1 MTKEEREEAIKELKE
16 YEDGVDLEYATPFD
30 KAVLYA
36 IKSLEHEDV
45 LDKARAE
52 IESTMKYQ
60 YAVGDNQYAE
70 GFEKSLEILDK
81 YNTKDKELTI
91 NNDLESEEE
100 ELEQE

>member
-30 KAVLYA
+30 KAILHA
-36 IKSLEHEDV
+36 IKALEQGFI

-60 YAVGDNQYAE
+60 YAIGDNQYAE

-81 YNTKDKELTI
+81 YKSEDKELTI
-91 NNDLESEEE
+91 NNDLEPEEE
-100 ELEQE
+100 YEQE